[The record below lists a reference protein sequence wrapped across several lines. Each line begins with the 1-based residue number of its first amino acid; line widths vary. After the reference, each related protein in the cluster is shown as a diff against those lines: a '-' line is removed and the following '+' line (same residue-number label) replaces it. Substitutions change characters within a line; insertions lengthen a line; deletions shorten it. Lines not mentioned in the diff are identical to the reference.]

1 MNIIGEWKKNQHC
14 EDPNCV
20 PCAVRY
26 NGCRQKPDGNHA
38 VPNNNFEYLQ
48 CQNGNV
54 LSIRSCAPNTYDPIN
69 AECSMPEYDCKGLP
83 DGRNPMPGNEM
94 GYILCQKENYAGKDT
109 CSPNFY
115 DALNRICRPRA
126 DTISCD
132 GLSDGNYPMPK
143 TNTEYFVCEGNVLVQ
158 YGSCSPDYF
167 DPELRKCTTTL
178 ANRNIPRETNLQL
191 PSEVMPSIPT
201 PPPQL
206 TPTSRSTPILPRDR
220 PSRKLDC
227 TGKPD
232 GFNVVPGSATEFYIC
247 SNNVFL
253 GFDTCKPYI
262 FDFEQ
267 RSCAVA
273 PCAGMPDGPTAIP
286 GNDVFFIVCENE
298 RMSQLRSC
306 SPGVFSPALRLCVDK
321 KSSQFNPCKDFFWS
335 AW

>member
-1 MNIIGEWKKNQHC
+1 M
-14 EDPNCV
+14 

-48 CQNGNV
+48 CKNGNV
-54 LSIRSCAPNTYDPIN
+54 LSLRSCAPNTYDPIN

-94 GYILCQKENYAGKDT
+94 GYIICQKGIYAGKDT

-115 DALNRICRPRA
+115 DAINSICRPRA

-132 GLSDGNYPMPK
+132 GLADGIYPMPK
-143 TNTEYFVCEGNVLVQ
+143 TNTDFFRCEGNVLVESR
-158 YGSCSPDYF
+158 SCSPDYF
-167 DPELRKCTTTL
+167 DPELRKCTSAL
-178 ANRNIPRETNLQL
+178 ANRNAPRERSRQSGLLPIGGDTIPR
-191 PSEVMPSIPT
+191 IPT
-201 PPPQL
+201 PPQQL
-206 TPTSRSTPILPRDR
+206 TTTRPTTVTLRQEPRS
-220 PSRKLDC
+220 SEMDC

-232 GFNVVPGSATEFYIC
+232 GFNVIPGSATEFYIC
-247 SNNVFL
+247 SNNRFL

-267 RSCAVA
+267 RSCSVA

-298 RMSQLRSC
+298 MMSQLRSC
-306 SPGVFSPALRLCVDK
+306 SPGVFNPGLQLCVDRR
-321 KSSQFNPCKDFFWS
+321 SPQFNPCKAIFTRALGSF
-335 AW
+335 ALGPMVH